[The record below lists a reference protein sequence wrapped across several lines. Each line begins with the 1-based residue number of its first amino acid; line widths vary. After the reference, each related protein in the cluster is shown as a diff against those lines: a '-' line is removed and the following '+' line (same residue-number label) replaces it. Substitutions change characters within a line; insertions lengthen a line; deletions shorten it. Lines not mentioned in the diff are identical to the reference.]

1 MRNHAAAC
9 AGADRPALPARKARP
24 VRGPKRRTSDGE
36 FRYCVDARG
45 RQHFNFR
52 QRIWLHPS
60 VAMAVTPV
68 MTVALETLAVNLL
81 TRLTRERDCHA
92 AVGLT
97 SRRMLRLAPRFC
109 AECLLGG
116 QPGGWVMPRAAL
128 RAWLSSHARVSR
140 GGKARIRG
148 AGARSGTGTGVGA
161 VRGARIVPRPYD
173 QALAEL
179 KSMQRRK

>member
-1 MRNHAAAC
+1 M
-9 AGADRPALPARKARP
+9 
-24 VRGPKRRTSDGE
+24 
-36 FRYCVDARG
+36 DARG

-60 VAMAVTPV
+60 VDMAVTPV
-68 MTVALETLAVNLL
+68 MTVALETLAINLL
-81 TRLTRERDCHA
+81 TRLTRKRDCFA

-128 RAWLSSHARVSR
+128 RAWLSSHARAL
-140 GGKARIRG
+140 GDGQARVRR
-148 AGARSGTGTGVGA
+148 AGARARAGTGSDA
-161 VRGARIVPRPYD
+161 PRGARVARRPYD
-173 QALAEL
+173 QDLAEF

>member
-1 MRNHAAAC
+1 MPYHVAAR
-9 AGADRPALPARKARP
+9 AGANRPALPGRKGRP
-24 VRGPKRRTSDGE
+24 PRGPKRRTTGGE

-52 QRIWLHPS
+52 QRIWLHPA
-60 VAMAVTPV
+60 VDMAVTPV
-68 MTVALETLAVNLL
+68 MTVALETLAINLL
-81 TRLTRERDCHA
+81 TRLTRKRDCCA

-109 AECLLGG
+109 VECLLGG

-128 RAWLSSHARVSR
+128 RAWLSSHARPSR
-140 GGKARIRG
+140 DGKARIRR
-148 AGARSGTGTGVGA
+148 AGARAGAGTGLGA
-161 VRGARIVPRPYD
+161 VRGARVVRPPYD
-173 QALAEL
+173 QDLAEL